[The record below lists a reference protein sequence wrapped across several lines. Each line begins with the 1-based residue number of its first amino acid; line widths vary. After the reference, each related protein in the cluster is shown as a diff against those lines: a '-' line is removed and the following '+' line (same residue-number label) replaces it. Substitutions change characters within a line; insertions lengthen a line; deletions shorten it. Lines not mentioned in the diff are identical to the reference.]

1 VTDRDYIDTDV
12 VIVGA
17 GPAGLAAA
25 IRLKQQRQETS
36 VTVVEKAAEIGGHI
50 LSGAVMDP
58 VGLTELI
65 PDWRERVRPS
75 VPRSPAIAFTS
86 SVAPATSCCPTGCC
100 RR

>member
-36 VTVVEKAAEIGGHI
+36 VTVVEKAADYVRCQVTHGAI
-50 LSGAVMDP
+50 LHSNKGLNLP
-58 VGLTELI
+58 HTNVGPHRLPL
-65 PDWRERVRPS
+65 
-75 VPRSPAIAFTS
+75 
-86 SVAPATSCCPTGCC
+86 
-100 RR
+100 